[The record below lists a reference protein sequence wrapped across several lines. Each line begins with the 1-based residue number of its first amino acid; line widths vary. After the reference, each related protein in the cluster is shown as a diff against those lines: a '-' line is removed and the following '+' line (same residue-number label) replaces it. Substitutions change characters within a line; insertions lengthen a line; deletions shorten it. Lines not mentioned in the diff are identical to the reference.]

1 MPNLPFSMTDNTQPT
16 IEKLQAELEQTKHQR
31 DELAAMLSEA
41 VGAKNVAGFLE
52 HWHTLK
58 NKD

>member
-1 MPNLPFSMTDNTQPT
+1 MTDNTQPT
-16 IEKLQAELEQTKHQR
+16 IEELQAELEQTKHQR

-41 VGAKNVAGFLE
+41 VGAENVAAFLE
-52 HWHTLK
+52 HWQTLK

>member
-1 MPNLPFSMTDNTQPT
+1 MTDNTQPT
-16 IEKLQAELEQTKHQR
+16 IEELQAELEQTKHQR

-41 VGAKNVAGFLE
+41 VGAENVAGFLE
-52 HWHTLK
+52 HWQTLK